1 VSDLGVVLV
10 FGEAQELENDVQ
22 GEEKSHDV
30 FQPEDPVVA
39 NVEHDRSE
47 VHRREAGVDD
57 NDEHKSIPKVEEW
70 MPRAPLH
77 LILEA
82 ELNLRASITNSAF
95 TGALTAKILTAAA
108 KQLLILLSLFALIE
122 LLLHVS
128 GAVDQHRLSLLSP
141 LFLLSQ
147 VFDD

>member
-1 VSDLGVVLV
+1 
-10 FGEAQELENDVQ
+10 
-22 GEEKSHDV
+22 
-30 FQPEDPVVA
+30 
-39 NVEHDRSE
+39 
-47 VHRREAGVDD
+47 
-57 NDEHKSIPKVEEW
+57 

-77 LILEA
+77 AILAA
-82 ELNLRASITNSAF
+82 ELDFRASITNSAF

-128 GAVDQHRLSLLSP
+128 GAVDEHRLSLLSP